1 MEKVSIVVPV
11 YNTSL
16 EQFRM
21 CVESIRKQT
30 YTNYEVILVDDGSG
44 NGVENLCDEY
54 VQRDRRFHV
63 LHQPNCGLSGAR
75 NRGTDLADG
84 KWLIYLDPDDWWEP
98 DTLELLCEKMERDM
112 LDVLFFSYFD
122 CYENKSQ
129 VERRCWKKPGQE
141 YTFLTDKQKR
151 NLQMG
156 MLDESV
162 AELPGCFGSACMQM
176 VRLETVRKAGLR
188 FKENLRKT
196 EDLPYELEL
205 LENPVKA
212 AVLDRSF
219 YHYRHH
225 GKSVCNFYNPKITEI
240 LGEVNH
246 ELLGFV
252 RNRDEAY
259 KSALRY
265 YMMKNYIS
273 ILRLNYFHSLNQVSW
288 RERKKTWKDF
298 LKPSRDWSFLQEEK
312 TKNIFKKRKA
322 YGILFFVTFRLKSF
336 ELLRLSY
343 NRLRDR
349 L

>member
-122 CYENKSQ
+122 CYENKGQ

-162 AELPGCFGSACMQM
+162 AE
-176 VRLETVRKAGLR
+176 
-188 FKENLRKT
+188 
-196 EDLPYELEL
+196 
-205 LENPVKA
+205 
-212 AVLDRSF
+212 
-219 YHYRHH
+219 
-225 GKSVCNFYNPKITEI
+225 GKNQ
-240 LGEVNH
+240 
-246 ELLGFV
+246 V
-252 RNRDEAY
+252 RNIHSSQTNKKEICRWECWM
-259 KSALRY
+259 KVWQNCRGALDQPVCR
-265 YMMKNYIS
+265 
-273 ILRLNYFHSLNQVSW
+273 W
-288 RERKKTWKDF
+288 
-298 LKPSRDWSFLQEEK
+298 
-312 TKNIFKKRKA
+312 
-322 YGILFFVTFRLKSF
+322 
-336 ELLRLSY
+336 
-343 NRLRDR
+343 
-349 L
+349 